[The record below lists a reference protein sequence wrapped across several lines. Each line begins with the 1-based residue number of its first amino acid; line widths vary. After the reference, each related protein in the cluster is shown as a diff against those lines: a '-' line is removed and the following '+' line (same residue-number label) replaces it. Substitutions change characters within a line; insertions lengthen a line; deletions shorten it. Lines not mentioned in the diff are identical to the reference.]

1 MIASTGKRIG
11 LEQAAPIARTGWF
24 PLRGSCKVEREVHEM
39 RGNSTFMLAQGQ
51 LVTFRLKTLPLRIAC
66 LTGQLWATA
75 DRDPADHLIGPNQSV
90 SFSRRKTVVV
100 QALRP
105 STMHVQLPE
114 PETVADYPPGSK
126 TISNTPVVVP

>member
-1 MIASTGKRIG
+1 
-11 LEQAAPIARTGWF
+11 
-24 PLRGSCKVEREVHEM
+24 M

-66 LTGQLWATA
+66 LTGQLWATTN
-75 DRDPADHLIGPNQSV
+75 RNPVDHLIGSSQSA
-90 SFSRRKTVVV
+90 SFSRRETVVV

-105 STMHVQLPE
+105 STMQVQQMVE
-114 PETVADYPPGSK
+114 PKTVADYPPGSK